1 MTLQLYVGHN
11 GQSLR
16 IDTSRITTL
25 DALRT
30 WVAQSASIQP
40 ARQVFLTSKGKV
52 VRPQTL
58 LTESEIFVFDSSLL
72 SGNFG
77 ASSSLLVEAP
87 QPVDYSS
94 PPDTIKNQT
103 DVQSWQRL
111 FRSRYEW
118 ANELRNK
125 CAELSRSAQR
135 WSEEQA
141 VIQRSLTVAIAS
153 LQIHTRSA
161 EQKQQAAESWA
172 DELLHDHERRIQ
184 AWKSDFAVLRQ
195 IPAKREFAR
204 FVQSSSP
211 LSVDRDATASLQSFL
226 GVTNVENAA
235 SGAQTT
241 INTLNYRIDNIRRLL
256 GKVGSR
262 SSELMDA
269 VEQMQAHSSIEAS
282 VEPSKLMDEVEIIL
296 RKISSDKDHVI
307 SLSSSTQSV
316 SQASKMALLHT
327 RNYLPNLQEYAAE
340 MNDLVQR
347 SLQQR
352 NNAAD
357 SSVQHMR
364 TLASIE
370 SQISKAY
377 TEIKNLDMPENEQQ
391 AFTLLNVIARLPYAY
406 GSLMVES
413 VRRREWITKMKK
425 DSSALAEEMAT
436 YQEEEEKRRKKWL
449 NSIDDVV
456 RTDMMK
462 SKTLGI
468 EVNLQAEEDSWPVV
482 TRQELD
488 EYISILTQLNM
499 AEEGIEDLRNAIR
512 SLDTPTK
519 KQIKHAKTFKNGSMH
534 EAAFGS
540 TSLMLRGEDE
550 YKVLRE
556 VNTKLEEDL
565 RGQKSRVRKLEDLL
579 HRQTSTS
586 RVNTADVF
594 IPQIELVSD
603 PVSPY
608 MPSSRFSDSYQRQSS
623 MRSRTSSNAQ
633 EEQKLAKRIV
643 TLEAD
648 LHTLQQRNTDLEREA
663 QSKQESQEA
672 WQRQIDEAISTKQ
685 DIMQNMESQQREFAL
700 ERKNLEEELR
710 HARTKIEELEDEFD
724 RVLGS
729 RDNERSGLDART
741 RDLENEM
748 EAVKTANSKEVEELQ
763 QQLQAER
770 DRNNRLESEV
780 QAALQDKETAKNQ
793 SKEIQMLLD
802 EKVQTEEEVRRNLTN
817 AHAHLSPGSEPPQ
830 KYSSLGY
837 ALEELAQQSF
847 KHTKDLTDAL
857 AMAKAANDNF
867 NAQLEARFS
876 ELEEAKHKE
885 QELQDQLDAAHSEH
899 ASSLASTKA
908 LTGQLEDEREQ
919 LRILR
924 SKFADGETGADA
936 LRQRVS
942 EEESR
947 NGDLS
952 EQIAIAQSHIQN
964 LEAEVQRL
972 QERAQTAES
981 TAESITKRLRTRGE
995 RSMEVSQRLYAQ
1007 NATLY
1012 RLLETL
1018 GFAVS
1023 QRDSSMVVERA
1034 SKVGASL
1041 TLAESQNPLVRAS
1054 SYASPPATRKPSD
1067 AEDLPP
1073 DTSVHWGLATTTEDE
1088 DDAYQAYM
1096 QKISLFSTSV
1106 FSDAIAKRY
1115 RDFEYTARKWQKEA
1129 KQYREKATRLQS
1141 EAHTK
1146 IAVRDFKE
1154 GDLALFLPTKGKAVG
1169 AWAAFNINA
1178 PHHFLAEREGMTLAR
1193 REWLV
1198 ARISRVEERV
1208 VNLSRS
1214 LTTDGRSINSTSDAD
1229 GASCLDYDNDN
1240 PFDLSD
1246 GLTWYLV
1253 HAAEEKSGAPTT
1265 PGLGKSTVSATN
1277 VDAKGSVA
1285 SKKRDAAAAQRTLNK
1300 SLESRRSSSTSK
1312 VSAKGVA
1319 PVAVDAAAVSV
1330 QRPPPPQQQQQQQQ
1344 QEDTDQRRGPVK
1356 SAERASSPSKS
1367 IRSLARHLER
1377 GDEVEAKKSQK
1388 GNGNGSP
1395 TKTPTKERNKAG
1407 AEGYGKDKDGADE
1420 RDGGGGGGWKSLW
1433 SLDYEIE
1440 SPRK

>member
-1 MTLQLYVGHN
+1 M
-11 GQSLR
+11 
-16 IDTSRITTL
+16 
-25 DALRT
+25 
-30 WVAQSASIQP
+30 
-40 ARQVFLTSKGKV
+40 
-52 VRPQTL
+52 
-58 LTESEIFVFDSSLL
+58 
-72 SGNFG
+72 
-77 ASSSLLVEAP
+77 
-87 QPVDYSS
+87 
-94 PPDTIKNQT
+94 
-103 DVQSWQRL
+103 
-111 FRSRYEW
+111 
-118 ANELRNK
+118 
-125 CAELSRSAQR
+125 
-135 WSEEQA
+135 
-141 VIQRSLTVAIAS
+141 
-153 LQIHTRSA
+153 HTRNA

-184 AWKSDFAVLRQ
+184 AWKSDFAVLHQ
-195 IPAKREFAR
+195 IPAKKEFAR

-211 LSVDRDATASLQSFL
+211 LSADRDGTASLQSFL
-226 GVTNVENAA
+226 GVADVENAA

-241 INTLNYRIDNIRRLL
+241 INTLNNGIDNIRRLL
-256 GKVGSR
+256 GNVGGR
-262 SSELMDA
+262 SNELMDA
-269 VEQMQAHSSIEAS
+269 VEQLQAHSSIEAS
-282 VEPSKLMDEVEIIL
+282 VEPSKLMDEVDIIL
-296 RKISSDKDHVI
+296 RKISSDKDHVV
-307 SLSSSTQSV
+307 SLPSNTQSL

-364 TLASIE
+364 TLANIE

-377 TEIKNLDMPENEQQ
+377 TEIKNLDMPEKEQQ

-413 VRRREWITKMKK
+413 IRRREWIGKMKK

-462 SKTLGI
+462 SRTLGI
-468 EVNLQAEEDSWPVV
+468 EVNLQAEEDSWPIV
-482 TRQELD
+482 TRHELD
-488 EYISILTQLNM
+488 EYIGILNQLNM
-499 AEEGIEDLRNAIR
+499 PQESIEDLRNAIR

-586 RVNTADVF
+586 RVNTMDVF
-594 IPQIELVSD
+594 TPQIELVSD
-603 PVSPY
+603 PASPY
-608 MPSSRFSDSYQRQSS
+608 MPSSRFSESYQRQSS
-623 MRSRTSSNAQ
+623 IRSRTSSNAQ

-648 LHTLQQRNTDLEREA
+648 LHTLQQRNTDLERDA
-663 QSKQESQEA
+663 QTKQESREA
-672 WQRQIDEAISTKQ
+672 GQRQIDEAISTKK

-710 HARTKIEELEDEFD
+710 HARSKIEELEDEFD

-748 EAVKTANSKEVEELQ
+748 EAAKTASSKELGELR

-770 DRNNRLESEV
+770 DRNNGLESKV
-780 QAALQDKETAKNQ
+780 HAALQDKETTKNEL
-793 SKEIQMLLD
+793 KKIQMHFD
-802 EKVQTEEEVRRNLTN
+802 QKVRDEEEIRRNLIN
-817 AHAHLSPGSEPPQ
+817 AHAHLSAGSEPPQ
-830 KYSSLGY
+830 KYTSLGH
-837 ALEELAQQSF
+837 ALEQLAQQSF
-847 KHTKDLTDAL
+847 SHTKDLTDAL
-857 AMAKAANDNF
+857 AMAKAGSDNF
-867 NAQLEARFS
+867 SARLEARSS
-876 ELEEAKHKE
+876 ELEEAKHKQ
-885 QELQDQLDAAHSEH
+885 QELRDRLDAAHSEH
-899 ASSLASTKA
+899 ASNLASTKA
-908 LTGQLEDEREQ
+908 LGEQLEDEREQ
-919 LRILR
+919 LKTLR

-952 EQIAIAQSHIQN
+952 EQIARAQSQIQS
-964 LEAEVQRL
+964 LEPEVQRS
-972 QERAQTAES
+972 QERARTAES
-981 TAESITKRLRTRGE
+981 KAESITKRLRTRGE
-995 RSMEVSQRLYAQ
+995 KSMEVSQRLYAQ

-1041 TLAESQNPLVRAS
+1041 TLAESQNPLIRAS
-1054 SYASPPATRKPSD
+1054 SYMYASPPATRKSSD
-1067 AEDLPP
+1067 AEDLP
-1073 DTSVHWGLATTTEDE
+1073 SEASIHWASSTTTDDE

-1229 GASCLDYDNDN
+1229 ADGAGSLLDENDHN

-1253 HAAEEKSGAPTT
+1253 HAAEEKSGAGAPTT

-1277 VDAKGSVA
+1277 VDVARGSVA
-1285 SKKRDAAAAQRTLNK
+1285 SKKREGAHRTLNK

-1312 VSAKGVA
+1312 VSAKGVSVA
-1319 PVAVDAAAVSV
+1319 PVAVAVEAALVQ
-1330 QRPPPPQQQQQQQQ
+1330 QRPPPPPP
-1344 QEDTDQRRGPVK
+1344 DTDQVRTDLLFGP
-1356 SAERASSPSKS
+1356 
-1367 IRSLARHLER
+1367 
-1377 GDEVEAKKSQK
+1377 
-1388 GNGNGSP
+1388 
-1395 TKTPTKERNKAG
+1395 
-1407 AEGYGKDKDGADE
+1407 
-1420 RDGGGGGGWKSLW
+1420 
-1433 SLDYEIE
+1433 
-1440 SPRK
+1440 

>member
-1 MTLQLYVGHN
+1 MTLQLSVGHN

-40 ARQVFLTSKGKV
+40 SRQVFLTSKGKV

-72 SGNFG
+72 SGNL
-77 ASSSLLVEAP
+77 ADSKSLLVEAP

-94 PPDTIKNQT
+94 PPDTITNQT
-103 DVQSWQRL
+103 DLQSWQRL

-118 ANELRNK
+118 ANGLRNR
-125 CAELSRSAQR
+125 CADLSRNAQR

-153 LQIHTRSA
+153 LQIHTRNA

-172 DELLHDHERRIQ
+172 DELLHDHERRVE
-184 AWKSDFAVLRQ
+184 AWHSDFAALRQ
-195 IPAKREFAR
+195 IPAKKEFAR

-211 LSVDRDATASLQSFL
+211 LSADRDGTSSLQSFL
-226 GVTNVENAA
+226 GIADVEKAA
-235 SGAQTT
+235 AGAQTT
-241 INTLNYRIDNIRRLL
+241 INTLNNRMDNIRRLL
-256 GKVGSR
+256 STVGNR
-262 SSELMDA
+262 SNELMDA

-282 VEPSKLMDEVEIIL
+282 VEPSKLMDEVDIIL
-296 RKISSDKDHVI
+296 RKISSDKDHVV

-347 SLQQR
+347 SVQQR
-352 NNAAD
+352 NHAAD
-357 SSVQHMR
+357 TSIQHMR
-364 TLASIE
+364 TLTNIE
-370 SQISKAY
+370 SQIAKAY
-377 TEIKNLDMPENEQQ
+377 TEIKQLDLPENEQQ

-413 VRRREWITKMKK
+413 VRRREWIGKMKK

-456 RTDMMK
+456 RVDMMK

-468 EVNLQAEEDSWPVV
+468 EVNLQAEQDSWPVV

-488 EYISILTQLNM
+488 EYIAVLNELSL
-499 AEEGIEDLRNAIR
+499 AQEGVEDLRNAVR

-556 VNTKLEEDL
+556 VNSKLEEDL

-586 RVNTADVF
+586 RVNSVDVF
-594 IPQIELVSD
+594 TPQIELVSD

-608 MPSSRFSDSYQRQSS
+608 LPSNRFSESYQRQSS
-623 MRSRTSSNAQ
+623 IRSRTSSNAQ

-648 LHTLQQRNTDLEREA
+648 LHTLQQRNTNLEREA
-663 QSKQESQEA
+663 QTKQETQEA
-672 WQRQIDEAISTKQ
+672 GQRQIDEAISTKK

-741 RDLENEM
+741 RELEIEL
-748 EAVKTANSKEVEELQ
+748 EAAKAASNKEVEELR
-763 QQLQAER
+763 QQLEAER
-770 DRNNRLESEV
+770 NRNHRLESEV
-780 QAALQDKETAKNQ
+780 HAALQGKEKTRNDL
-793 SKEIQMLLD
+793 KELQMLLH
-802 EKVQTEEEVRRNLTN
+802 ENVQDEEEIRRNLVN
-817 AHAHLSPGSEPPQ
+817 AHAHLSPGSDPPQ

-837 ALEELAQQSF
+837 ALEQLAQQSYIQ
-847 KHTKDLTDAL
+847 TKDLTDAL
-857 AMAKAANDNF
+857 AMAKAGSDKL
-867 NAQLEARFS
+867 NAQLETRSS
-876 ELEEAKHKE
+876 ELNEAKHKQ
-885 QELQDQLDAAHSEH
+885 QELRDQLDAAHGENVSN
-899 ASSLASTKA
+899 LASTRA
-908 LTGQLEDEREQ
+908 LAEQLKDEREQ
-919 LRILR
+919 LKIVR

-947 NGDLS
+947 NGELS
-952 EQIAIAQSHIQN
+952 EQIAKTQSQLQS
-964 LEAEVQRL
+964 LEAEMQRL

-981 TAESITKRLRTRGE
+981 RVESTTKRLRTRGE
-995 RSMEVSQRLYAQ
+995 KSMEVSQRLYAQ

-1034 SKVGASL
+1034 SKVGTSL
-1041 TLAESQNPLVRAS
+1041 TLAESQNPLIRAS
-1054 SYASPPATRKPSD
+1054 SYASPPATREPSD
-1067 AEDLPP
+1067 AEDSPADASIL
-1073 DTSVHWGLATTTEDE
+1073 WGLATTTDDE
-1088 DDAYQAYM
+1088 DDAYEAYM
-1096 QKISLFSTSV
+1096 QKITLFSTSV

-1129 KQYREKATRLQS
+1129 KQYRDKATRLQS

-1229 GASCLDYDNDN
+1229 GASLEENDN

-1277 VDAKGSVA
+1277 VDARGSVA
-1285 SKKRDAAAAQRTLNK
+1285 SKKRDAQKTLNK

-1319 PVAVDAAAVSV
+1319 AVAVEAH
-1330 QRPPPPQQQQQQQQ
+1330 RPLPPV
-1344 QEDTDQRRGPVK
+1344 DCTDQVRSDLLFGP
-1356 SAERASSPSKS
+1356 
-1367 IRSLARHLER
+1367 
-1377 GDEVEAKKSQK
+1377 
-1388 GNGNGSP
+1388 
-1395 TKTPTKERNKAG
+1395 
-1407 AEGYGKDKDGADE
+1407 
-1420 RDGGGGGGWKSLW
+1420 
-1433 SLDYEIE
+1433 
-1440 SPRK
+1440 